1 MINYYEFTKLNEDI
15 ESINFYNSISKKEL
29 TNILDTTL
37 NNIDY
42 YLNYYAE
49 FLNCS
54 FKGSDYHEHYYLMK
68 SLSED
73 INNIKIILNILKN
86 DGDSNE

>member
-1 MINYYEFTKLNEDI
+1 MINYYKFTKLNENI

-29 TNILDTTL
+29 VSILDNTL
-37 NNIDY
+37 NDIDY

-68 SLSED
+68 SLSEE
-73 INNIKIILNILKN
+73 INNIKLILNILKN
-86 DGDSNE
+86 SDENE